1 MFQIDI
7 VQKCKA
13 QNRKAQLK
21 LYRQYCEGMFLV
33 AQRYVKN
40 ENDAEDV
47 VQEAFVKAF
56 KNLDQFVG
64 EVTFGAWL
72 KRIVINQCLD
82 FLKVKKLK
90 TSDLDENQ
98 TEESFD
104 DDWHVT
110 DDVSV
115 EQVKMAI
122 VKLPEKYR
130 YVVIM
135 YLLEG
140 LDHSEIS
147 EFLNITGS
155 ASRTRLMRGKNLLKE
170 MLKNKIYADEY

>member
-1 MFQIDI
+1 MFQNDI

-33 AQRYVKN
+33 ALRYVKN
-40 ENDAEDV
+40 KNDAEDV
-47 VQEAFVKAF
+47 VQDAFIKAF

-82 FLKVKKLK
+82 FLKVKRLQ
-90 TSDLDENQ
+90 TSDLDEGR

-104 DDWHVT
+104 DDWHVN
-110 DDVSV
+110 DRISV
-115 EQVKMAI
+115 EQVKLAI
-122 VKLPEKYR
+122 QKLPDKYR
-130 YVVIM
+130 LVLMM

-140 LDHSEIS
+140 LDHTEIS
-147 EFLNITGS
+147 DFLNITGT

-170 MLKNKIYADEY
+170 MLKNKIYADGY